1 MRRMLALP
9 SKHSVVIAALALCAV
24 AAARPANAG
33 VFADKY
39 AKLGGSSGPLGAS
52 TSAINKCADG
62 VGLYQTFVHGA
73 LYYLPSLGDAFAVYG
88 SFYDG
93 GIYAK
98 WSSLGLERSLLGYP
112 ITDVTGCP
120 DGRGRYNHFQF
131 GSIYWTPETG
141 AHETHGAIRDKWAE
155 LGWERGFG
163 YPLTDELTTPDGK
176 GRFQD
181 FERCSIH
188 WTPETGAHETHG
200 AIRGLWASMGWERS
214 WLGYPTSDEQ
224 AYPGVNGGRVNYFQ
238 GGYIVWVPV
247 PGFGAVAKHYQQ

>member
-141 AHETHGAIRDKWAE
+141 AHETHGAIR
-155 LGWERGFG
+155 
-163 YPLTDELTTPDGK
+163 
-176 GRFQD
+176 
-181 FERCSIH
+181 
-188 WTPETGAHETHG
+188 
-200 AIRGLWASMGWERS
+200 GLWASMGWERS